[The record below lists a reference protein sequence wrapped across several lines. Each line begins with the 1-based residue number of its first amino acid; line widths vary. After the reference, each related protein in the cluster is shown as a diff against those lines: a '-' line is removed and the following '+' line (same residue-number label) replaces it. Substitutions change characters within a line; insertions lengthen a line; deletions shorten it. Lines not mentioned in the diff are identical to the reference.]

1 MKKLKAHNSF
11 GSSRIAAS
19 VDLNL
24 HNALIYTQKYSR
36 ISAKDITMSD
46 NFAQTVKQQ
55 ADIVRIIGDYVKL
68 RKTGAQNY
76 TGLCPFHKEK
86 TGSFSVNANHGYFYC
101 FGCHEKGD
109 VFTFVMKL
117 ENISFPEAIRVVATK
132 CGIPLPKRE
141 FSSPE
146 EARDAGLRRQL
157 IDIHEAATQ
166 YFEAH
171 LKSPEAARA
180 REYLTGRG
188 VTTETIAKFRIGY
201 APDDFNDMR
210 DRLKPHFSE
219 EAMRASGLFSS
230 KEQADGTQGQ
240 LYTRFRKRITFPI
253 ANEQGKT
260 IAFTARA
267 LDSDEKSGPKYMN
280 SPETALY
287 TKGQVLFNLDKA
299 KADMRTND
307 FALLVEGQMDCISV
321 YMAGIR
327 NVLATSGTAFTEMQ
341 VRLLSRFTKRVVVNF
356 DPDQAGANAAEKS
369 IALLTEE
376 DFEVKVI
383 ALDGG
388 LDPDRYVQEHGIQAY
403 MAALRTAKR
412 HSDYLIDRARQ
423 LFPART
429 ADAKVKALNFLL
441 PHIRRMPNRIH
452 RDEFAADAAQKLGID
467 SAIMRQELKQAA
479 AQRVESVRSHQQD
492 PASETER
499 ILLQALVLP
508 EGDPA
513 RILAAEQLSQHPEWY
528 DGLPAAP
535 VLEALSHAPAP
546 TNPLDAAPDQPS
558 RALLALALQQHDESA
573 NSSASLSM
581 AEQVENALHTLEH
594 RRLERRQ
601 REIRSLLAEADRRGD
616 HAMLTTLT
624 TEKLQIDRAL
634 RQH

>member
-1 MKKLKAHNSF
+1 
-11 GSSRIAAS
+11 
-19 VDLNL
+19 
-24 HNALIYTQKYSR
+24 
-36 ISAKDITMSD
+36 MSD

-55 ADIVRIIGDYVKL
+55 ADIVKIVGDYVKL

-117 ENISFPEAIRVVATK
+117 ENISFPEAIRVVAAK
-132 CGIPLPKRE
+132 CGIPMPKRE

-146 EARDAGLRRQL
+146 EAREAGLRRQL

-166 YFEAH
+166 YFEAN

-188 VTTETIAKFRIGY
+188 VTAETIARFRIGY

-210 DRLKPHFSE
+210 DRLRPHFSE

-230 KEQADGTQGQ
+230 KEQADGSHGP
-240 LYTRFRKRITFPI
+240 LYARFRKRITFPI

-299 KADMRTND
+299 KADMRTHD

-321 YMAGIR
+321 YMAGVH

-341 VRLLSRFTKRVVVNF
+341 VRLLSRFTRRVVVNF
-356 DPDQAGANAAEKS
+356 DPDTAGANAAEKS

-376 DFEVKVI
+376 DFEVKVV
-383 ALDGG
+383 ALEGG
-388 LDPDRYVQEHGIQAY
+388 LDPDRFVREQGIQAY
-403 MAALRTAKR
+403 MAALRIAKR

-423 LFPART
+423 LFPGRT

-467 SAIMRQELKQAA
+467 SMILRQEIRQAA
-479 AQRVESVRSHQQD
+479 AQRVESVRSHTAD
-492 PASETER
+492 PASENER
-499 ILLQALVLP
+499 VLLRALVLP
-508 EGDPA
+508 ENDPA
-513 RILAAEQLSQHPEWY
+513 RILAADQLSQHPEWY
-528 DGLPAAP
+528 ENLPAAA
-535 VLEALSHAPAP
+535 VLEALANASVPS
-546 TNPLDAAPDQPS
+546 NPLDAAPDAPS
-558 RALLALALQQHDESA
+558 RTLLALVLQHPEDPAES
-573 NSSASLSM
+573 NSREQPQTM
-581 AEQVENALHTLEH
+581 AEQVENALHALES

-601 REIRSLLAEADRRGD
+601 REIRSLIAEADRRGD
-616 HAMLTTLT
+616 QAILCQLTA
-624 TEKLQIDRAL
+624 EKLQIDRAL
-634 RQH
+634 RQR